1 MLGRRVGVNAKVAT
15 GERMS
20 RPLFPGVTNGDVT
33 IARCPHP
40 EAVSESMTKQIGFNL
55 FEMNTVGHISHGLW
69 VHPENNRHRFND
81 LDFWTEH
88 AKLLEEGLFDAVF
101 LADVIGTYDGYRAGP
116 ETALR
121 EAVQIPSNDPLLLI
135 PAMAAVTKH
144 LAFAATFSTTYEPP
158 FAFAR
163 RASTLDHLTKGRFG
177 WNVVTSYLPNAARNF
192 GLDDEV
198 AHDDR
203 YGIADEYLDVLYKL
217 WEGSWD
223 DDAVIQDREARVYT
237 DPSKVRYIDHVGEH
251 FKVAGPHLSQPSPQ
265 RTPVIFQA
273 GSSDRG
279 RAFAAKHA
287 EGVFV
292 GGRSLEVY
300 RENIADIRRQAALQG
315 RDPAHVKTYG
325 SAVIIVGKDRAAAER
340 KAEQFRELSRAEG
353 YLAHAG
359 GGGIDLA
366 AYPREAKVS
375 DILRAEARAGRDNAQ
390 SGRRFYPDDATVGQ
404 ALDAVTRFDRD
415 AFHVVGSP
423 IEVADAIEGW
433 VDATDIDGF
442 NLRQFLTPGTAEDFI
457 EYVVPELQRRGL
469 YRTAYAESTFRE
481 RLFGAGNT
489 RLFDEH
495 HGARYRGGAHLQ
507 DVVGEAGDG
516 TGTRTGTGNGEISEE
531 RGS

>member
-1 MLGRRVGVNAKVAT
+1 
-15 GERMS
+15 
-20 RPLFPGVTNGDVT
+20 
-33 IARCPHP
+33 
-40 EAVSESMTKQIGFNL
+40 MTRHIGFNL

-69 VHPENNRHRFND
+69 VHPANTRHRFND
-81 LDFWTEH
+81 LEFWVEQ
-88 AKLLEEGLFDAVF
+88 AKLLEAGLFDSVF
-101 LADVIGTYDGYRAGP
+101 LADVIGTYDGYRNGP

-121 EAVQIPSNDPLLLI
+121 EAVQIPSNDPLLVI

-192 GLDDEV
+192 GLADEI

-223 DDAVIQDREARVYT
+223 DDAVIQDRDSRVYT
-237 DPSKVRYIDHVGEH
+237 DPAKVRCINHVGPN
-251 FKVAGPHLSQPSPQ
+251 FQVAGPHLSQPSAQ

-292 GGRSLEVY
+292 GGRDLDVY
-300 RENIADIRRQAALQG
+300 RENIADIRRQAALLG
-315 RDPAHVKTYG
+315 RKPEHIKTYA
-325 SAVIIVGKDRAAAER
+325 SAVILVGRDQDDAER
-340 KAEQFRELSRAEG
+340 KAATYRELSSAEG

-359 GGGIDLA
+359 GSGIDLA
-366 AYPREAKVS
+366 AYPKNALIRDILAAEAK
-375 DILRAEARAGRDNAQ
+375 AGRDNEQ
-390 SGRRFYPDDATVGQ
+390 TGRRFYTDTTTVGQ
-404 ALDAVTRFDRD
+404 ALDAVTRFDRGPFY
-415 AFHVVGSP
+415 AAGAPVQ
-423 IEVADAIEGW
+423 VADAIEGW
-433 VDATDIDGF
+433 VDATGLDGF

-481 RLFGAGNT
+481 RLFGTGNT
-489 RLFDEH
+489 RLFEEH
-495 HGARYRGGAHLQ
+495 HGARYRGGANL
-507 DVVGEAGDG
+507 DGAGSGADAA
-516 TGTRTGTGNGEISEE
+516 TISHFEE
-531 RGS
+531 KAS

>member
-1 MLGRRVGVNAKVAT
+1 
-15 GERMS
+15 
-20 RPLFPGVTNGDVT
+20 
-33 IARCPHP
+33 
-40 EAVSESMTKQIGFNL
+40 MTSPSTRKRIGFNL

-69 VHPENNRHRFND
+69 IHPANTRHRFND
-81 LDFWTEH
+81 LDFWTQE
-88 AKLLEEGLFDAVF
+88 AQLLEAGLFDAVF
-101 LADVIGTYDGYRAGP
+101 LADVIGAYDGYRAGP

-121 EAVQIPSNDPLLLI
+121 EAVQIPSNDPLLVI
-135 PAMAAVTKH
+135 PAMAAVTRH

-203 YGIADEYLDVLYKL
+203 YELAEEYLEVLYKL

-223 DDAVIQDREARVYT
+223 DDAVVRDRESRVYT

-251 FKVAGPHLSQPSPQ
+251 FRVAGPHLAEPSLQ

-279 RAFAAKHA
+279 REFAARHA

-300 RENIADIRRQAALQG
+300 RDNVADIRRRAVAHG
-315 RDPAHVKTYG
+315 RDPRHIKTYA
-325 SAVIIVGKDRAAAER
+325 SAVIVAGRDSADAER
-340 KAEQFRELSRAEG
+340 KADEYRRLSSAEG

-366 AYPREAKVS
+366 AYPADTLVA
-375 DILRAEARAGRDNAQ
+375 DILAAEARAGRDNAQ
-390 SGRRFYPDDATVGQ
+390 SGRRFYTPGMTVGD
-404 ALDAVTRFDRD
+404 ALRELTRFDNNPFFVAGGPR
-415 AFHVVGSP
+415 
-423 IEVADAIEGW
+423 EVADAIEHW
-433 VDATDIDGF
+433 VEATDLDGF
-442 NLRQFLTPGTAEDFI
+442 NLRQFLTPGTAEDFV
-457 EYVVPELQRRGL
+457 ELVVPELQRRGL
-469 YRTAYAESTFRE
+469 YRESYEESTFRE
-481 RLFGAGNT
+481 RLFGPGNA
-489 RLFDEH
+489 RVFPEH
-495 HGARYRGGAHLQ
+495 PAARYRGGANLGAAAP
-507 DVVGEAGDG
+507 VEAV
-516 TGTRTGTGNGEISEE
+516 SA
-531 RGS
+531 

>member
-1 MLGRRVGVNAKVAT
+1 
-15 GERMS
+15 
-20 RPLFPGVTNGDVT
+20 
-33 IARCPHP
+33 
-40 EAVSESMTKQIGFNL
+40 MTKQIGFNL

-69 VHPENNRHRFND
+69 VHPENTRHRFND
-81 LDFWTEH
+81 LDFWIEE
-88 AKLLEEGLFDAVF
+88 AKLLEAGLFDAVF

-121 EAVQIPSNDPLLLI
+121 EAVQIPSNDPLLVI

-198 AHDDR
+198 GHDDR
-203 YGIADEYLDVLYKL
+203 YEIAEEYLEVLYKL

-223 DDAVIQDREARVYT
+223 DDAVVRDRERRIYT
-237 DPSKVRYIDHVGEH
+237 DPDKVRYIDHAGAF
-251 FKVAGPHLSQPSPQ
+251 FKVAGPHLTEPSTQ

-279 RAFAAKHA
+279 REFAARHA

-300 RENIADIRRQAALQG
+300 RDNVADIRQRAQAHG
-315 RDPAHVKTYG
+315 RRPDDIKTYA
-325 SAVIIVGKDRAAAER
+325 SAVIVVGKDRDDAQRKAAEFKR
-340 KAEQFRELSRAEG
+340 LSSPEG

-366 AYPREAKVS
+366 AHPKDALVS
-375 DILRAEARAGRDNAQ
+375 DVLAAEARAGRDNTQ
-390 SGRRFYPDDATVGQ
+390 SGRRFHEPGTTIGQ
-404 ALDAVTRFDRD
+404 ALENVTRFDNNPFYV
-415 AFHVVGSP
+415 AGSP
-423 IEVADAIEGW
+423 TEVADAIERW
-433 VDATDIDGF
+433 VAATDLDGF
-442 NLRQFLTPGTAEDFI
+442 NLRQFLTPGTAADFV

-469 YRTAYAESTFRE
+469 YRTSYAESTFRE
-481 RLFGAGNT
+481 RLFGAGNA
-489 RLFDEH
+489 RLPDRH
-495 HGARYRGGAHLQ
+495 PAARYRGGANL
-507 DVVGEAGDG
+507 DTPIGAAVAAG
-516 TGTRTGTGNGEISEE
+516 TS
-531 RGS
+531 

>member
-1 MLGRRVGVNAKVAT
+1 
-15 GERMS
+15 
-20 RPLFPGVTNGDVT
+20 
-33 IARCPHP
+33 
-40 EAVSESMTKQIGFNL
+40 MTKRIGFNL

-69 VHPENNRHRFND
+69 VHPDNNRHRFND
-81 LDFWTEH
+81 LDFWVEE

-101 LADVIGTYDGYRAGP
+101 LADVIGTYDGYRGGP
-116 ETALR
+116 ETAIR
-121 EAVQIPSNDPLLLI
+121 EAVQIPSNDPLLVI

-203 YGIADEYLDVLYKL
+203 YDIADEYLDVLYKL

-223 DDAVIQDREARVYT
+223 DDAVVQDRENRVYT
-237 DPSKVRYIDHVGEH
+237 DPSKVRYINHVGEH
-251 FKVAGPHLSQPSPQ
+251 FRVAGPHLAQPSIQ

-279 RAFAAKHA
+279 REFAGKHA

-292 GGRSLEVY
+292 GGRDLQVY
-300 RENIADIRRQAALQG
+300 RENVADIRRRAEAWG
-315 RDPAHVKTYG
+315 RDPRDIKTFA
-325 SAVIIVGKDRAAAER
+325 SAVLILGRTTEEAER
-340 KAEQFRELSRAEG
+340 KAEEFRRLSSPEG

-366 AYPREAKVS
+366 AYPKDALIS
-375 DILRAEARAGRDNAQ
+375 DILAAENRAGRDNKQ
-390 SGRRFYPDDATVGQ
+390 SGRRRYAPGTTVGE
-404 ALDAVTRFDRD
+404 ALEEVTRFDRNPFF
-415 AFHVVGSP
+415 AVGTGEQVAER
-423 IEVADAIEGW
+423 IEEW
-433 VDATDIDGF
+433 VRETDLDGF

-457 EYVVPELQRRGL
+457 EYLLPELQKRGL
-469 YRTAYAESTFRE
+469 YRERYEESTFRE
-481 RLFGAGNT
+481 RIYGPGRT
-489 RLFDEH
+489 RLPDEH
-495 HGARYRGGAHLQ
+495 PGARFRGGRNLEPSAAI
-507 DVVGEAGDG
+507 AGAA
-516 TGTRTGTGNGEISEE
+516 RA
-531 RGS
+531 